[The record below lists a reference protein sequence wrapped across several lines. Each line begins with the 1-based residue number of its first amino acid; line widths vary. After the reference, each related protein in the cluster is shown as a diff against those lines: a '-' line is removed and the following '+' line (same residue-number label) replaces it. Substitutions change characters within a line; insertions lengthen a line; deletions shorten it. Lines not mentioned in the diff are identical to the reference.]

1 MFLTNQQ
8 MTSRLS
14 IIALLM
20 MILTGCATTVPH
32 QGCYVADSQLRGR
45 YTGEC
50 RGSKAYGWGK
60 SIGRDTY
67 EGEFIDGVPNGKGTY
82 VWRDGDKY
90 IGQFRNG
97 KADGR
102 GVMIYADGK
111 RVEGLWQNNHLV
123 Q

>member
-8 MTSRLS
+8 ITYRLS

-20 MILTGCATTVPH
+20 MVLTGCATTVPH
-32 QGCYVADSQLRGR
+32 QGCYVTDSQLRGR

-60 SIGRDTY
+60 TIGQDTY

-90 IGQFRNG
+90 VGQVRNG
-97 KADGR
+97 KAHGQ
-102 GVMIYADGK
+102 GVMIYANGTT
-111 RVEGLWQNNHLV
+111 RSGLWQNNRLV